1 LKLDAKNQKTSTPK
15 NLIAK
20 NQQFQT
26 NKKIQSNKKN
36 LNKKFTTTK
45 KQNVVKLVLLPTLVS
60 RSLLR
65 NNFPTR

>member
-20 NQQFQT
+20 NQQFQI

-36 LNKKFTTTK
+36 LNKKIQSNKKTKCRQACFTTNSCLSK
-45 KQNVVKLVLLPTLVS
+45 PPS
-60 RSLLR
+60 
-65 NNFPTR
+65 